1 MRMRVFVVCITSVAA
16 LACNNTQTSCVGC
29 LDDPPR
35 ICNSSCLTRIA
46 TGDGGSAECEC
57 VAGECGVNTVTYT
70 LVCDD
75 EFCQC
80 AATGIIGNA
89 GGSFASP
96 PNVCESDVSVIEGL
110 FNTRCTFPP
119 Q

>member
-1 MRMRVFVVCITSVAA
+1 VRVATIILLATAA
-16 LACNNTQTSCVGC
+16 SACDSAKPSCTGC

-35 ICNSSCLTRIA
+35 ICNSSCLTRISA
-46 TGDGGSAECEC
+46 TDGGAPFECAC
-57 VAGECGVNTVTYT
+57 VAGPCGDNTVTYS

-75 EFCQC
+75 QQCQC
-80 AATGIIGNA
+80 AVSGAIGNA

-96 PNVCESDVSVIEGL
+96 PTLCESDVSVIEGL

-119 Q
+119 K